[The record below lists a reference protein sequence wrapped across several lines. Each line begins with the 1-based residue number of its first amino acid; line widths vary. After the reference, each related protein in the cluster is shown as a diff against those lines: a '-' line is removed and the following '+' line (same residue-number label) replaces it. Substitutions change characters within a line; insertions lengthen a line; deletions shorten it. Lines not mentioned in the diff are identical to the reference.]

1 MSDEPTSNEPTP
13 EPRPSDPAVR
23 YLETPTALR
32 DAVLV
37 VAARS
42 AGAHTPGAA
51 MELFDQHTPRS
62 IAAIDPDEFYDFTAA
77 RPLAHTV
84 DGQRQIEWPRLEFFH
99 LSLPQRDLVLLS
111 VVEPG
116 LRWQRF
122 GRAIA
127 EVCQAFGV
135 SEAVVLSSFAGGTP
149 HTRPIPLRWV
159 SGSTDTPVRFGATPQ
174 TPRYH
179 GPATFPMALGSML
192 RDHGMTVGTLSV
204 IAPFY
209 LGIDPSPHA
218 VRALLGALAREFDLR
233 FDLSAVEQQIVE
245 VERQA
250 VQQMEDSEQLRV
262 FLADLEEQYDGAHR
276 RIGPGSSDTSAAGAD
291 EDDAGDGRAS
301 DGTADLPPTDDLLA
315 DIEAMLRISGRSGGT
330 GDPGGPGADPDD
342 GEPGGSRTP

>member
-1 MSDEPTSNEPTP
+1 MSNEPTSNDPNP
-13 EPRPSDPAVR
+13 EQRPSDPAVR
-23 YLETPTALR
+23 YLEPPITLR

-51 MELFDQHTPRS
+51 MELFDQHTPRA
-62 IAAIDPDEFYDFTAA
+62 IASIDPDEFYDFTAA

-99 LSLPQRDLVLLS
+99 LALPQRDLVLLS

-159 SGSTDTPVRFGATPQ
+159 SGSPDTPVRFGATPQ

-276 RIGPGSSDTSAAGAD
+276 RIGPGASAAGNATD
-291 EDDAGDGRAS
+291 EENGSAGGAS
-301 DGTADLPPTDDLLA
+301 DGPADLPPTDDLLA
-315 DIEAMLRISGRSGGT
+315 DIEAMLRSSGRSGT
-330 GDPGGPGADPDD
+330 GDAGGPGPDPDD